1 MDRKG
6 NAPEHLYLLYKLGF
20 TGKGIGRGGTGR
32 GGGGWGRIKTGGGG

>member
-6 NAPEHLYLLYKLGF
+6 NTPEHLQLLYKLGF

-32 GGGGWGRIKTGGGG
+32 GGGGWGRIMTGGG